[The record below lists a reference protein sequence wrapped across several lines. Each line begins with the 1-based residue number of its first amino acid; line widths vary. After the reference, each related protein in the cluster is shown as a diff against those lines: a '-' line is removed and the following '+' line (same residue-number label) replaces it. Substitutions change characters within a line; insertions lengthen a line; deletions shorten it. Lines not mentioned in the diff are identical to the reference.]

1 MATAA
6 INSDVKDKGLATK
19 GKLRIEW
26 ADRMMPVLQLIRDRF
41 ASEKPLAGVR
51 IAACLHVT
59 SETANLMRTLKDGGA
74 DAVLCASNPL
84 STQDDVAASLVEDFG
99 IPVYA
104 IKGEDEQTYYRH
116 IAMALDHE
124 PHITMDDGCDLV
136 SVVHKERSELLDSM
150 LGGTEE
156 TTTGVIRLRSMEENN
171 VLGYPIVAVNEAKTK
186 HLFDNRYGTGQSS
199 LDGILRLTNVLL
211 AGHTVVVCGFG
222 WCGRGIAARA
232 KGAGANVIVTEINP
246 LNALEAAMEGY
257 QVMPMLDAAS
267 RGDLFITV
275 TGNAHVLDSEHFA
288 VMKDGAIVANA
299 GHFNVEINIPALRD
313 LATSASIVREQVE
326 EFVLA
331 NGNRISLLSD
341 GRLVNLS
348 GAEGHP
354 ASVMDMSFAN
364 QALSAEHVVNNHA
377 QLEDRVYTVPME
389 IDAGVA
395 RLKLDAMDLSIDVL
409 TSEQEK
415 YLSSWD
421 QGT

>member
-19 GKLRIEW
+19 GKQRIEW

-299 GHFNVEINIPALRD
+299 WPLQRGDQH
-313 LATSASIVREQVE
+313 
-326 EFVLA
+326 
-331 NGNRISLLSD
+331 
-341 GRLVNLS
+341 S
-348 GAEGHP
+348 GAP
-354 ASVMDMSFAN
+354 RSCC
-364 QALSAEHVVNNHA
+364 
-377 QLEDRVYTVPME
+377 
-389 IDAGVA
+389 
-395 RLKLDAMDLSIDVL
+395 LSI
-409 TSEQEK
+409 
-415 YLSSWD
+415 YSSGASRGIRAGQWKPNFAAKRRSPRKSIRC
-421 QGT
+421 